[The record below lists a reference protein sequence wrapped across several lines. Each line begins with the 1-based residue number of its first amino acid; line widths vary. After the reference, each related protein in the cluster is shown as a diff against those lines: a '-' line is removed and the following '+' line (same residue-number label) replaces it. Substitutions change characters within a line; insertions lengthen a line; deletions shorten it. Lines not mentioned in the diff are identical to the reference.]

1 MILIYMI
8 KDKQLRIRITEQQ
21 LNRLKMTLLIEEKTK
36 SKLFREILENY
47 LDKKDRIYRKKVR
60 VGFDELNDQIQYD

>member
-1 MILIYMI
+1 MI